1 MEYLL
6 TLVAAWWWLIVAIPF
21 LALVLLIIV
30 AYTGSDGP
38 EPKLQIFEME
48 KSFLDVQNG
57 IFLQFVHF
65 VLLHKLK
72 SL

>member
-57 IFLQFVHF
+57 IFTVCTFRTTT
-65 VLLHKLK
+65 
-72 SL
+72 